1 MPGNRYI
8 SRPPRLQGERSRQ
21 ASFLRS
27 LRRGPG
33 SPRAGRPRRLRTLPF
48 FAVLAGLLVPP
59 AATPARAWTP
69 RTQQTIAWE
78 AARLAPPDLAR
89 QLVKRRGAYLAGV
102 IEPFDDSDPERH
114 RKHPDGSGSL
124 DRALADAVAQ
134 AVTAIRT
141 HRPFDEIVFRMG
153 RAAHYMADAN
163 NPLATA
169 ATDPEAGRY
178 FVDYLRYAE
187 TAEPRFPLIFYGLQ
201 PGLDRAPDVSALLA
215 ETLSRGRALYPM
227 IGLEYRNIDFASG
240 IGRFDDHSTAFGVAS
255 VAFSHA
261 VTDVTQVLRYI
272 WIRAGGG
279 DDRAGLPA
287 GGTRLLL
294 LPRAGLPPASTTGP

>member
-1 MPGNRYI
+1 MQGNRYI
-8 SRPPRLQGERSRQ
+8 SRFLSPAPGQRSPQ
-21 ASFLRS
+21 ASFLPS
-27 LRRGPG
+27 LRHGPG
-33 SPRAGRPRRLRTLPF
+33 SPRAGRPRRSPALTIS
-48 FAVLAGLLVPP
+48 AVLAALLVP
-59 AATPARAWTP
+59 AAAPARAWTP

-114 RKHPDGSGSL
+114 RKHADGSGSL
-124 DRALADAVAQ
+124 DRALSDAVAQ

-141 HRPFDEIVFRMG
+141 HRPFDEIVFRLG

-261 VTDVTQVLRYI
+261 VTDVTQVLRYV